1 MYLHIVDDSPTMNH
15 FIRIIHS
22 SEYGHHHFLVISSS
36 GNFSQVMRT
45 PHMTVLIPSD
55 KNIQKLVRSLH
66 QYKAVFIHN
75 LTYIK
80 SRIILQASTEV
91 VFVWGIWGTDYYS
104 IFPKLYYNLFLPYTR
119 MTNILLGKL
128 SLTFKFFLL
137 KFQPIGHLVG
147 LKSRALT
154 QQRAAARINFTF
166 NNMPK
171 HSDVFRYVPIQTSR
185 RFHLSYYSIES
196 LTDKLDPMPSNLGT
210 GILIGNSS
218 SNTSNHID
226 AFIALRAH
234 IKDRKVIVPL
244 GYGSSRYR
252 KFVNLAGKAILKE
265 QFFPINDRLPLP
277 EYQRLL
283 LNCNVMIFNHTRAQG
298 LGNIVFGVWAGHKI
312 FLRESNPF
320 YAYLTELGIKI
331 FLIESTWTEDSL
343 MPLPENWKESNRR
356 IIEQQYSEDKLKS
369 DFKYLLDQLNVN

>member
-1 MYLHIVDDSPTMNH
+1 MYLHIIDDSLTMNQ

-22 SEYGHHHFLVISSS
+22 NEYGHHHFLVISSS
-36 GNFSQVMRT
+36 GNFSQVMHT

-55 KNIQKLVRSLH
+55 KNIQKLVRSFH

-104 IFPKLYYNLFLPYTR
+104 IFPNLYYNLFLPYTR

-128 SLTFKFFLL
+128 SLAFKFILL
-137 KFQPIGHLVG
+137 KLQPIGQLLN

-171 HSDVFRYVPIQTSR
+171 HSEVFKYVPIETSR

-196 LTDKLDPMPSNLGT
+196 LTDKLDPMPVNLGT
-210 GILIGNSS
+210 GILIGNSA
-218 SNTSNHID
+218 SNTSNHMD

-277 EYQRLL
+277 EYQRQL

-331 FLIESTWTEDSL
+331 FLIESTWTDESL
-343 MPLPENWKESNRR
+343 MPLTENWRESNRR